1 MAAADVMFNMF
12 ENKDKSFENPL
23 KPQKKNTFEVNPLSK
38 TLSKGNLNSLS
49 PRKSSLNS
57 LPRKSSVR
65 NNSSSVSTTLS
76 GKFYYNS
83 FEFHSFIPLL
93 SQFI

>member
-49 PRKSSLNS
+49 RKSSLNS

-93 SQFI
+93 PQFI